1 MIDVKKVPYK
11 SIEVE
16 TEVGTQTIS
25 SGNKIRF
32 VTEDNGELKQG
43 VVTGFKGTKPEKVEV
58 EFIPSDGKHKELW
71 SILEMEDGSLRLS
84 EEEKDEDKGGDNGEE
99 E

>member
-16 TEVGTQTIS
+16 TEVGIQTIS

-58 EFIPSDGKHKELW
+58 EFIPSDGKHKETW